1 MKYYHRTIEKKI
13 RDALARKE
21 AIFILGARQVGKT
34 TLMKHL
40 MEEFADNTTHYF
52 DLEDPSNL
60 SIINKGVNEFLAF
73 LSSQELVE
81 NNTNYIFIDEI
92 QYANDFS
99 SLIKYIVDHHS
110 NKYKLVLSG
119 SSSLQIKKKFK
130 ESLVGRKLVFELYP
144 LSFSEFCAFK
154 DESIISK
161 KLLEVDPYKLEEDPL
176 RFESEKLRNLLKE
189 FLLYGGFPKVVLERK
204 KEDKIRD
211 LEDIVN
217 SYIMKDIRHI
227 FNLEKIEQ
235 FNHLIKLLAVFMGK
249 ELNISKLSNETKLHK
264 QTLEHYL
271 SALESG
277 YITKIIKPYHKNL
290 ATELRKTP
298 KCYFIDSGIRNFLVS
313 NFSEMEFR
321 PDRGE
326 LLENFV
332 FSQLLKKAGPL
343 TKINC
348 WRTKNKQEIDFIL
361 QQENKFFAFEVK
373 WNDGSFQNLKKFKQ
387 IYPDTLIYIVSM
399 LQNLERKSN
408 ILPGYW
414 I

>member
-1 MKYYHRTIEKKI
+1 MKYYYRTIEKKL

-40 MEEFADNTTHYF
+40 MEGFADNTTLYF
-52 DLEDPSNL
+52 DLENPSNL
-60 SIINKGVNEFLAF
+60 SIINKGINEFLAF
-73 LSSQELVE
+73 LSSQELDKSE
-81 NNTNYIFIDEI
+81 INYIFIDEI

-99 SLIKYIVDHHS
+99 SLIKYIVDHYS
-110 NKYKLVLSG
+110 DRYKLVLSG

-154 DESIISK
+154 DEPAISK
-161 KLLEVDPYKLEEDPL
+161 KLLEIDPYKLEEDPL
-176 RFESEKLRNLLKE
+176 RFESEKMRNLLKE

-204 KEDKIRD
+204 KEDKIKD

-249 ELNISKLSNETKLHK
+249 ELNISTLSNETKLHK

-271 SALESG
+271 NALESG

-290 ATELRKTP
+290 ATELRKIP
-298 KCYFIDSGIRNFLVS
+298 KCYFIDNGIRNFLVS
-313 NFSEMEFR
+313 NFSEIEFR

-343 TKINC
+343 TKINY

-361 QQENKFFAFEVK
+361 QKENMLFALEVK
-373 WNDGSFQNLKKFKQ
+373 WNDGSKQNLKKFKQ
-387 IYPDTLIYIVSM
+387 IYPDTSIYIVSL
-399 LQNLERKSN
+399 LQEYSN
-408 ILPGYW
+408 EKGILAGYLV
-414 I
+414 

>member
-313 NFSEMEFR
+313 NFSEIEFR

>member
-13 RDALARKE
+13 RDALVRKE

-60 SIINKGVNEFLAF
+60 SIINKVVNEFLAF